1 LSDAGE
7 RRVLRGYVATVDST
21 WHTSG
26 WVRSVPS
33 VAAVSHLV
41 EDEYGVPVTQAVL
54 VRSFNNDVY
63 RVHAGERSY
72 ALKIY
77 GVSRWTQDEVRWEQQ
92 LVRHLTNSGMPV
104 AAAVALRD
112 GDTVGVLDAPEG
124 IRPFAM
130 AEWVPGAKPQAPYTD
145 SLYRHIGETLAR
157 LHAAADSF
165 RSSYPRRTLRT
176 GAEVHE
182 VSDVLDPGSSLQRL
196 VQRTGAE
203 AQVQLTHLS
212 EHGLRWGIR
221 HGDPTLDNL
230 HASDSGL
237 YFYDFDLAGPGW
249 QVGDLTGA
257 LSTEFADAFLTGYT
271 AVRRLPP
278 IELEALPWLRIMEII
293 ENLHFHLIGKPAMQ
307 GTASLAEGWVER
319 GFESLAA
326 SARQLRLTI

>member
-1 LSDAGE
+1 VT
-7 RRVLRGYVATVDST
+7 R
-21 WHTSG
+21 
-26 WVRSVPS
+26 
-33 VAAVSHLV
+33 LV
-41 EDEYGVPVTQAVL
+41 EDKYAVLVSQAVL
-54 VRSFNNDVY
+54 VRSFTNDVY
-63 RVHAGERSY
+63 QVDAGARSY

-77 GVSRWTQDEVRWEQQ
+77 GVGRWAADEVRWEQQ
-92 LVRHLTNSGMPV
+92 LVRHLANSGLPV
-104 AAAVALRD
+104 AADVALSD

-124 IRPFAM
+124 RRPFAM
-130 AEWVPGAKPQAPYTD
+130 AEWVPGRKPQPPYTD
-145 SLYRHIGETLAR
+145 SLYRHVGETLAR

-165 RSSYPRRTLRT
+165 RSSYPRRILRT
-176 GAEVHE
+176 GAEVRE
-182 VSDVLDPGSSLQRL
+182 VSDVLDLGSPRQRL

-203 AQVQLTHLS
+203 AQRQLTRFS

-230 HASDSGL
+230 HVNDSGL

-257 LSTEFADAFLTGYT
+257 LSTEFADAFLDGYT

-326 SARQLRLTI
+326 AASQLRLTI

>member
-1 LSDAGE
+1 
-7 RRVLRGYVATVDST
+7 
-21 WHTSG
+21 
-26 WVRSVPS
+26 VPS

-41 EDEYGVPVTQAVL
+41 EDEYGVPVAQAVL

-77 GVSRWTQDEVRWEQQ
+77 GVGRWTADEVRWEQQ
-92 LVRHLTNSGMPV
+92 LVRHLTNSGVPL
-104 AAAVALRD
+104 AADVALRD
-112 GDTVGVLDAPEG
+112 GDTVGVMDAPEG
-124 IRPFAM
+124 RRPFAM
-130 AEWVPGAKPQAPYTD
+130 AEWVPGGKPQPPYTD
-145 SLYRHIGETLAR
+145 SLYRDVGETLAR

-176 GAEVHE
+176 GAEVRE

-203 AQVQLTHLS
+203 AQRQLTHLS
-212 EHGLRWGIR
+212 EHGLRWGVR

-230 HASDSGL
+230 HVSDSGL

-257 LSTEFADAFLTGYT
+257 LSTEFADAFLAGYT

-326 SARQLRLTI
+326 SASQLRLTI

>member
-1 LSDAGE
+1 MRASDG
-7 RRVLRGYVATVDST
+7 VPRGYVATVDST
-21 WHTSG
+21 WDPSA

-63 RVHAGERSY
+63 RVQAGGRSY
-72 ALKIY
+72 ALKVY
-77 GVSRWTQDEVRWEQQ
+77 GVGRWAADEVRWEQQ
-92 LVRHLTNSGMPV
+92 LVRHLANSGMPV
-104 AAAVALRD
+104 AADVALSD

-124 IRPFAM
+124 RRPFAM

-145 SLYRHIGETLAR
+145 GLYRDVGGTLAR
-157 LHAAADSF
+157 LHAAVDSF
-165 RSSYPRRTLRT
+165 CSSHPRRTVRT
-176 GAEVHE
+176 GAEVRE
-182 VSDVLDPGSSLQRL
+182 VSDVLDPGSFLQRL

-203 AQVQLTHLS
+203 AQGQLTRLS
-212 EHGLRWGIR
+212 EQGLRWGIR

-230 HASDSGL
+230 HVSDSEL

-257 LSTEFADAFLTGYT
+257 LSTEFADAFLAGYT

-278 IELEALPWLRIMEII
+278 VELEALPWLRIMEII
-293 ENLHFHLIGKPAMQ
+293 ENLHFHLIRKPAMQ

-326 SARQLRLTI
+326 AASQLRLII

>member
-1 LSDAGE
+1 MRASD
-7 RRVLRGYVATVDST
+7 RVLRGYVATVDST
-21 WHTSG
+21 WDTSG

-41 EDEYGVPVTQAVL
+41 ETGYGVSVSQAVL

-63 RVHAGERSY
+63 RVQAGERSY

-77 GVSRWTQDEVRWEQQ
+77 GVGRWAPDEVRWEQQ
-92 LVRHLTNSGMPV
+92 LVRHLATWGMPV
-104 AAAVALRD
+104 AADVALSD
-112 GDTVGVLDAPEG
+112 GDTVGILDAPEG
-124 IRPFAM
+124 RRPFAM
-130 AEWVPGAKPQAPYTD
+130 AEWVPGRKPQAPYTD

-165 RSSYPRRTLRT
+165 CSSYPRRTLRT
-176 GAEVHE
+176 GAEVRE
-182 VSDVLDPGSSLQRL
+182 VSDVLDASSSRQRL
-196 VQRTGAE
+196 VQRSGAE
-203 AQVQLTHLS
+203 AQGQLTRLS

-230 HASDSGL
+230 HVGDSGL

-257 LSTEFADAFLTGYT
+257 LSTEFADAFLAGYT
-271 AVRRLPP
+271 EVRRLPP
-278 IELEALPWLRIMEII
+278 VELEALPWLRIMEII
-293 ENLHFHLIGKPAMQ
+293 ENLHFHLIRKPAMQ

-326 SARQLRLTI
+326 AASQLRLTI